1 MRRVGPGLASRE
13 WQPFQAKLPVEPM
26 PAAVRTGLK
35 TRPRQEKRQEKRQAK
50 HQEKIVPLR
59 FACGYRLG
67 ADSRAGAL
75 S

>member
-1 MRRVGPGLASRE
+1 VGPGLASRE

-26 PAAVRTGLK
+26 PPVARTAAPPK
-35 TRPRQEKRQEKRQAK
+35 WRQEKRQGKRW
-50 HQEKIVPLR
+50 EKIVPLM

-67 ADSRAGAL
+67 ADSQVVGL

>member
-1 MRRVGPGLASRE
+1 VGPGLASRE

-26 PAAVRTGLK
+26 PAADRTGLK
-35 TRPRQEKRQEKRQAK
+35 TRPHQEKRQEKRQAK
-50 HQEKIVPLR
+50 HQEKIVLLR

-67 ADSRAGAL
+67 ADSRAGTP